1 MHDGG
6 AVGHAEAVAR
16 HVGGKRR
23 QLGKGRDVLLQLN
36 AHFLPC
42 GFTHRAAKKSLG
54 VEVAGDQFQVQFHKG
69 DQLAHFGGRERLG
82 GDEGRSGV
90 GGLDVVSNHRGFA
103 QRALRGEQIG
113 HLAQG

>member
-23 QLGKGRDVLLQLN
+23 QLGEGCDVLLQLN
-36 AHFLPC
+36 AHFLPR
-42 GFTHRAAKKSLG
+42 GFTHRAAKKGLG
-54 VEVAGDQFQVQFHKG
+54 VQVAGDQFQVQFHEG
-69 DQLAHFGGRERLG
+69 DQLAHLGGRERLG

-90 GGLDVVSNHRGFA
+90 SGLDVVSNHRGFA
-103 QRALRGEQIG
+103 QRAFRGEQIG